1 MSEQA
6 TPRRRAVA
14 EAVRAAGRPVD
25 VTELARRLGVHANTV
40 RFHLDAL
47 LAEGAVTRRTEP
59 PSGRGRPRTVY
70 AHVPGMD
77 RSGPRGYLLLARLLV
92 AHLTAQPRTAA
103 EAAGH
108 AWGAQLA
115 APPAV
120 PSGGPPAEPPGGPSE
135 SPAGP
140 GEAARRLADVLAGIG
155 FAPDVESARRI
166 RLRHCP
172 FLELAEEN
180 GRVVCSVHLGLMRGA
195 LAAMGAP
202 VTAARLE
209 PFATADSCLAHLAP
223 AGAPAEGADPR

>member
-1 MSEQA
+1 MKEQA
-6 TPRRRAVA
+6 VSRRRAVA

-59 PSGRGRPRTVY
+59 PAGRGRPRTVY

-77 RSGPRGYLLLARLLV
+77 RSGPRGYLLLARMLV
-92 AHLTAQPRTAA
+92 AHLTTQPRTAA

-115 APPAV
+115 A
-120 PSGGPPAEPPGGPSE
+120 PPGGPSE

-223 AGAPAEGADPR
+223 AGAPVEGADPR